1 MVFSTYNLI
10 KCSPIS
16 NHGTSL
22 LQFYR
27 QLILVTTTL
36 TVLLILTVFVIY
48 ILTIYSPKDGR
59 TYTVVAKHIN
69 IRFK

>member
-1 MVFSTYNLI
+1 
-10 KCSPIS
+10 
-16 NHGTSL
+16 
-22 LQFYR
+22 
-27 QLILVTTTL
+27 LILVTTTL